1 MTTPSIFTRIAMIA
15 TVGLTLSAAVD
26 AASAAP
32 KSKDARKQAINH
44 LDNKYYDLHKQST
57 ETAKF

>member
-1 MTTPSIFTRIAMIA
+1 MTTLSIFTRIAMIA
-15 TVGLTLSAAVD
+15 TVGLTLFAAVD

-32 KSKDARKQAINH
+32 KTKDARKQAINH
-44 LDNKYYDLHKQST
+44 LDDNDLHKQST